1 MAVAK
6 VCRFCSLDYRMAIRR
21 IPFHVPC
28 PMGDKGILWRYM
40 SGERDWVERIIQ
52 RYHKAIATK

>member
-1 MAVAK
+1 
-6 VCRFCSLDYRMAIRR
+6 MAIRG

-28 PMGDKGILWRYM
+28 PMGDKGILWEEQEDMR
-40 SGERDWVERIIQ
+40 GERDGVERIIQ